1 MVNQWMETVKKVR
14 ATMPNALLKDV
25 LKKAKVEYA
34 KMKKTG
40 EVVVSDDKKAKKKTA
55 KKSRGRKKGKK
66 GKKAR
71 KKTVKKS
78 KGTKKRKKGK
88 KGKK

>member
-55 KKSRGRKKGKK
+55 KKSRGNKKGKKAKKKTVKKSRGKKKGKK
-66 GKKAR
+66 GKK
-71 KKTVKKS
+71 
-78 KGTKKRKKGK
+78 
-88 KGKK
+88 